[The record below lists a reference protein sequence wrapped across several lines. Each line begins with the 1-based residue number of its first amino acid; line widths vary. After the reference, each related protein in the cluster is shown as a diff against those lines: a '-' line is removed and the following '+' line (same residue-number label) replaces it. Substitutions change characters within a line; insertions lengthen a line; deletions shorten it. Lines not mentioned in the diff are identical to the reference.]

1 MTARESAREGSAH
14 PSSHDEAAMSIGQLA
29 SASDV
34 QAVTIRYY
42 EKQGLLSPTRRAANG
57 YREYG
62 SAQLRRLTFIRR
74 CRRLGFSLD
83 DIRALLGLAD
93 QQALPCHQIDARIE
107 AQLAEVQ
114 QRQRDLAAMEEELQR
129 LTHCCAGGV
138 IAQCRIVERLS
149 AVAET
154 EE

>member
-1 MTARESAREGSAH
+1 MTARDFARKGESST
-14 PSSHDEAAMSIGQLA
+14 SSHGEVTMGIGQLA
-29 SASDV
+29 KASDV

-42 EKQGLLSPTRRAANG
+42 EKQGLLAPMRRAPNG

-62 SAQLRRLTFIRR
+62 NAQLRRLTFIRR

-107 AQLAEVQ
+107 AQLAEVRK
-114 QRQRDLAAMEEELQR
+114 RQRDLAVMEEELQR

-138 IAQCRIVERLS
+138 MAQCHIVETLS
-149 AVAET
+149 EV

>member
-1 MTARESAREGSAH
+1 
-14 PSSHDEAAMSIGQLA
+14 MSIGQLA
-29 SASDV
+29 KASDV

-42 EKQGLLSPTRRAANG
+42 ETKRLLAPQRRAANG

-62 SAQLRRLTFIRR
+62 NAQLRRLTFIRR
-74 CRRLGFSLD
+74 CRHLGFSLD

-107 AQLAEVQ
+107 AQLVEVRK
-114 QRQRDLAAMEEELQR
+114 RQRDLAVMEEELQR
-129 LTHCCAGGV
+129 LTYCCAGGV
-138 IAQCRIVERLS
+138 VAQCRIVETLS
-149 AVAET
+149 ET